1 VCQVTGLAVDKS
13 GDIFFSNYGAG
24 TVSEVLAGQ
33 ITPTSVNARVLATA
47 LDKPYGLAVDSSGDV
62 FVADLGTIVTG
73 DPEVKEIIAVNGSIP
88 DSPSIVDL
96 ATSFGFDRPYS
107 LAVDSSGNVYVADT
121 GNDAVKER
129 TAASNYELLNTLGSG
144 FKAPR
149 GVAVDAYGDIFVA
162 DTGNSAVKEMVAV
175 DGDILPSSPINTL
188 GSGFSSPRGVALDG
202 VGNLFVADTGNSAV
216 KEITIG
222 SGYTTVNTMV
232 SGLASPAAVAVS
244 PSGNLYI
251 AGAYKTVLEEDS
263 ADAPSL
269 VFGSTDGLSI
279 ASADQS
285 ITVQNIGNASL
296 TFELPSSGTN
306 PCIPSTASYFTLDTA
321 PATACALA
329 YPTAPATLAAGQSC
343 TLSVSFDPTATG
355 SVSGSLNLLDN
366 TLNAPSPYAT
376 QSIALSG
383 TGLESQAI
391 NFTAPTSS
399 AGYGASAI
407 TLSATAT
414 SGLPVTFSIVSG
426 PGELSGT
433 NNSQLTLT
441 GVGTVVVA
449 ANQAGNATYAPAAQV
464 TESVSV
470 AGMQDFTVTANPTSL
485 STNNGAS
492 DATLI
497 TVTPL
502 NGFASAVTFSCSS
515 GVTCTFAPT
524 SVTPSGSP
532 ISTMLTVTNTTA
544 AASLGSKSRPF
555 FPATSLVA
563 ALCLLGFKKRRRLQ
577 MLLLLAVSVIGLGMF
592 TGCGGGSST
601 YNTSEV
607 TVTATSGSGAN
618 TLQRTVSFLL
628 TVKQ

>member
-1 VCQVTGLAVDKS
+1 
-13 GDIFFSNYGAG
+13 
-24 TVSEVLAGQ
+24 
-33 ITPTSVNARVLATA
+33 
-47 LDKPYGLAVDSSGDV
+47 
-62 FVADLGTIVTG
+62 
-73 DPEVKEIIAVNGSIP
+73 
-88 DSPSIVDL
+88 
-96 ATSFGFDRPYS
+96 

-121 GNDAVKER
+121 GNDAVKEL

-149 GVAVDAYGDIFVA
+149 GVAVDAYGDI
-162 DTGNSAVKEMVAV
+162 
-175 DGDILPSSPINTL
+175 
-188 GSGFSSPRGVALDG
+188 
-202 VGNLFVADTGNSAV
+202 FVADTGNSAV

-306 PCIPSTASYFTLDTA
+306 SCIPSTASYFTLDTA

>member
-1 VCQVTGLAVDKS
+1 MGYLSCQDPSHAVCQVTGLAVDKS

-149 GVAVDAYGDIFVA
+149 GVAVDAYGDI
-162 DTGNSAVKEMVAV
+162 
-175 DGDILPSSPINTL
+175 
-188 GSGFSSPRGVALDG
+188 
-202 VGNLFVADTGNSAV
+202 FVADTGNSAV

>member
-162 DTGNSAVKEMVAV
+162 DTGNSAVKE
-175 DGDILPSSPINTL
+175 
-188 GSGFSSPRGVALDG
+188 
-202 VGNLFVADTGNSAV
+202 
-216 KEITIG
+216 ITIG

-306 PCIPSTASYFTLDTA
+306 SCIPSTASYFTLDTA

>member
-1 VCQVTGLAVDKS
+1 MGYLSCQDPSHAVCQVTGLAVDKS

-162 DTGNSAVKEMVAV
+162 DTGNSAVKE
-175 DGDILPSSPINTL
+175 
-188 GSGFSSPRGVALDG
+188 
-202 VGNLFVADTGNSAV
+202 
-216 KEITIG
+216 ITIG

-306 PCIPSTASYFTLDTA
+306 SCIPSTASYFTLDTA

-544 AASLGSKSRPF
+544 AA
-555 FPATSLVA
+555 FPGNVA
-563 ALCLLGFKKRRRLQ
+563 GCRALLAGLQKAAPLADAASAGGQRNWPGHVHRLRRRQFHLQ
-577 MLLLLAVSVIGLGMF
+577 HV
-592 TGCGGGSST
+592 GSHRDGNLRLRSQHAT
-601 YNTSEV
+601 ADRILPADSE
-607 TVTATSGSGAN
+607 
-618 TLQRTVSFLL
+618 
-628 TVKQ
+628 TVKVKQK